1 MSTVTEIDLAIQQVD
16 SLLSQLQVNSKAR
29 PSAQEPKS
37 VPSKGASRPR
47 ASFEVDYCAG
57 RLQLCALQTPN
68 CREESC
74 WCSKYTAKGHW
85 LCCWRSTWLATCN
98 QRTFRQGTIA
108 GVQPICSQQPANSV
122 TGLSSHCKQPSAER
136 RRQHVYS
143 Q

>member
-57 RLQLCALQTPN
+57 RLQLCALQTPKVQGRKLLVQQVHSQRTLALLLAQHLARNLQSTNFSPRHN
-68 CREESC
+68 CRC
-74 WCSKYTAKGHW
+74 
-85 LCCWRSTWLATCN
+85 ATDL
-98 QRTFRQGTIA
+98 
-108 GVQPICSQQPANSV
+108 QPAA
-122 TGLSSHCKQPSAER
+122 CK
-136 RRQHVYS
+136 
-143 Q
+143 